1 MAKDLIIGG
10 ISNYGW
16 DDVKY
21 WVNSIKKSDFK
32 GDIVLVAGNIT
43 KETIEKLVEEGV
55 KLSIYGH
62 QQDDGNFRTP
72 SGGVPHV
79 ERFFYI
85 YNFLRTAAE
94 DYGIVIATDV
104 RDVVFQYNPTVWM
117 EDNFIFGRRNLIVP
131 SEGLKYK
138 DEVWNSNNLNQAL
151 GPFFHKVFEDME
163 ICNVGIIAG
172 ENRYVRDLML
182 MLFQLSINRPIPVV
196 DQVMFNFMINQL
208 PWKLETHTTHNGEAW
223 VANMGATLAA
233 IQSGHGDIAQQYG
246 RHQSGERLYGTK
258 YMDDQPYIDEDGVV
272 LTKQDGPQFC
282 IVHQYDRVNGLKEL
296 VEKRYG

>member
-1 MAKDLIIGG
+1 MSKDLIIGG

-21 WVNSIKKSDFK
+21 WVNSIKKSGFK

-43 KETIEKLVEEGV
+43 AETIEKLVAEGV
-55 KLSIYGH
+55 KLSVYGT
-62 QQDDGNFRTP
+62 QQPNGDFRVP
-72 SGGVPHV
+72 NGAVPHV

-104 RDVVFQYNPTVWM
+104 RDVVFQYNPSTWM

-196 DQVMFNFMINQL
+196 DQVMFNFMISQL
-208 PWKLETHTTHNGEAW
+208 PWKLETHVTHNNEAW

-233 IQSGHGDIAQQYG
+233 IQSGHGDIAQQYKG
-246 RHQSGERLYGTK
+246 KTGEILYSTK
-258 YMDDQPYIDEDGVV
+258 YTEEQPHIEEDGTV
-272 LTKQDGPQFC
+272 LTKPDGPQFC
-282 IVHQYDRVNGLKEL
+282 IVHQYDRVNGLREL
-296 VEKRYG
+296 VEKKYG